1 MNNHKY
7 MLYARVSPKGSDWN
21 AEETSISLQIQ
32 EMKEYI
38 LRRDPSAEFFEETDE
53 FKSGK
58 NLNRPGMQRIL
69 EDLGLPDPPWG
80 TLVVWAL
87 DRLSR
92 SLADAVPIF
101 EKLRDTGRGF
111 ICVKQDYLSTQG
123 AMARFTLNQTILV
136 AQLEREMTSERVKA
150 KMVFIA
156 EKGKVPFGKLPIGY
170 RRISGV
176 KNSIEIDPE
185 TAPIVQG
192 IFRAYL
198 AQTGTVVELRK
209 QYAQYIS
216 NQNQLYRMLRN
227 RLYIGEVEYDG
238 KVYQGQHPAIID
250 RQTFDRVAALLP
262 GHRSSP
268 RPGRQK
274 YQYLLQGLV
283 YCECGKK
290 MVPYSVTKKDGK
302 RYFYYKCQDTVFCKY
317 AISAPSID
325 KDVLDQL
332 LQLSVNPE
340 YLRERY
346 AQHQQETLE
355 RESSIKQRLD
365 ASSASVAEAERAVS
379 QIEDLFTS
387 GVVLPSTAE
396 HWNSKLVQAQQ
407 ILEMLKKQH
416 VELTEALIPQA
427 PADFTAVL
435 SSLKTWGDIILS
447 GGDDYT
453 IKRNLVLAIVRRVRC
468 LDKAGNME
476 LNVVMSKST
485 KWRTRRDSNPRP
497 LAPEASALS
506 S

>member
-1 MNNHKY
+1 

-21 AEETSISLQIQ
+21 AEETSVVLQIQ

-38 LRRDPSAEFFEETDE
+38 LRRDPSAEFLEETDE

-58 NLNRPGMQRIL
+58 DLKRPGMQRIL
-69 EDLGLPDPPWG
+69 EDLELPDPPWG

-101 EKLRDTGRGF
+101 EKLRDAGRGF

-185 TAPIVQG
+185 TAPIVQD

-198 AQTGTVVELRK
+198 AQTGTIVELRQ
-209 QYAQYIS
+209 QYAQYIR
-216 NQNQLYRMLRN
+216 NQNQLYRLLRN
-227 RLYIGEVEYDG
+227 RLYLGEVEYDG

-262 GHRSSP
+262 GHRSAP

-302 RYFYYKCQDTVFCKY
+302 RYFYYKCQDTAFCKY
-317 AISAPSID
+317 ALSAPAID
-325 KDVLDQL
+325 QDVMDQL
-332 LQLSVNPE
+332 LRVAVDPE

-346 AQHQQETLE
+346 AQHEQETLE
-355 RESSIKQRLD
+355 RESCIKQRLE
-365 ASSASVAEAERAVS
+365 ASSASVSEAEKAVS
-379 QIEDLFTS
+379 QIENLFTS

-396 HWNSKLVQAQQ
+396 HWNNKLAHAQQ
-407 ILEMLKKQH
+407 TLDVLKKQH
-416 VELTEALIPQA
+416 ADLKESLTPKY
-427 PADFTAVL
+427 PADFAAVL
-435 SSLKTWGDIILS
+435 SSIQNWVDIILS
-447 GGDDYT
+447 GEDDYT
-453 IKRNLVLAIVRRVRC
+453 HKRNLVLAIVKHVRC

-476 LNVVMSKST
+476 LHIVMSKST

-497 LAPEASALS
+497 LAPEANALS